1 MKTIKLG
8 PECLTDNKFKMLTDE
23 AKVQIFEIND
33 NAEEETCI
41 ELPKG
46 LLFLNIYGKDFE
58 ERETNENVVLK
69 IPPSI
74 LGFHGTCC
82 DCLWSLLLPS
92 FLKETNFSYP
102 NYEVKGY
109 YDCKLPQRKF
119 KITGVAR
126 HGRNIEYKMVEDE
139 DEANEIVNNGKFF
152 DGEHCYSA
160 IPTMDEYDGRHCW
173 TLEISKLK
181 LNLFSDDCESD
192 ILIALDDSEEIFT
205 LIHSSYTSF
214 EEEVEGCAVVK
225 VQVEGYNKR
234 EEESADDFG
243 NYDPSKVKKLGSYE
257 IDGGVWALR
266 YDSQDIGWNAGGESD
281 YNELFYYDGD
291 EYSEMSQEDDDNWFG
306 DDEDSEET
314 NEVSDA
320 SNDDDT
326 ANSDDEEIVLNLDG
340 MVATNDNLD
349 AIVKKAMDELGD
361 GCDLNFIDVSNVTNM
376 CSLFYFSPF
385 SGDVSKWDVSNVIDM
400 SCMFIGASQFNSDIS
415 GWNVSKVMDFS
426 NMFDRASNF
435 KSDLSQWKV
444 SKDANTEEMFKGSA
458 LEAEGKIPPWYKG

>member
-8 PECLTDNKFKMLTDE
+8 PECLTDDKFKMLTDE
-23 AKVQIFEIND
+23 AKAQIFEIND

-46 LLFLNIYGKDFE
+46 LLFLNISEDDFE

-74 LGFHGTCC
+74 LGFDGTCR
-82 DCLWSLLLPS
+82 DILWNLLLPS

-102 NYEVKGY
+102 NFEVKDY

-160 IPTMDEYDGRHCW
+160 IPTMDDYDGRHCW
-173 TLEISKLK
+173 TLEVSKLK
-181 LNLFSDDCESD
+181 LHLYSDDCESD
-192 ILIALDDSEEIFT
+192 ILIAFDDSDNIFT

-214 EEEVEGCAVVK
+214 EEEVEGCAAVK

-234 EEESADDFG
+234 EAESADNFG

-266 YDSQDIGWNAGGESD
+266 YDTQDIGWNAGGESD
-281 YNELFYYDGD
+281 YNELFYFDGD
-291 EYSEMSQEDDDNWFG
+291 EYSEMSQDVDDNWCG
-306 DDEDSEET
+306 DDEDSEEN
-314 NEVSDA
+314 NEDS
-320 SNDDDT
+320 
-326 ANSDDEEIVLNLDG
+326 DEEITLNLDG
-340 MVATNDNLD
+340 MVVTNENFREV
-349 AIVKKAMDELGD
+349 IKKAVDELGD
-361 GCDLNFIDVSNVTNM
+361 NADLNFIDVSNVTSMTN
-376 CSLFYFSPF
+376 LFCFSSF
-385 SGDVSKWDVSNVIDM
+385 SGDISKWDVSNVTDM
-400 SCMFIGASQFNSDIS
+400 GALFEYSDFNGDIS
-415 GWNVSKVMDFS
+415 NWDVSKVT
-426 NMFDRASNF
+426 NMERMFADSAFNNDIS
-435 KSDLSQWKV
+435 KWKV
-444 SKDANTEEMFKGSA
+444 SKDANTKEMFSGSA
-458 LEAEGKIPPWYKG
+458 LENEGKLPPWYKG